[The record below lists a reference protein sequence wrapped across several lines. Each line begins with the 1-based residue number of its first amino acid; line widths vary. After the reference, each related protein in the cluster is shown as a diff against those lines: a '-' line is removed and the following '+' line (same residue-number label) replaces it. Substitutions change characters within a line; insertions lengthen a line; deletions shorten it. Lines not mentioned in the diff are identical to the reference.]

1 VRKDRWQGQLVLLE
15 LDTQGKDGYDMAD
28 MPKNTDDAKGR
39 IKEAAGAITGN
50 ERLESEG
57 KSDQL
62 VGNVKDAVEGAV
74 DSVRDGLDKIKDKI

>member
-1 VRKDRWQGQLVLLE
+1 
-15 LDTQGKDGYDMAD
+15 MAD